1 MRLNTHARSLFL
13 PVLAAAALAACS
25 DDSTAPSDKFTG
37 TTGFTLL
44 NASNPIDITPDG
56 QTVVVEDLLG
66 TLDNPIYF
74 YNVSTGAYTHKTSP
88 GSPFMNFATG
98 VSGDLKVSALYNEPV
113 VSGVWSEVTDWVS
126 IPSMFDGG
134 CDMNVGGAWDISHD
148 GHTMVGFDWNGC
160 STQAMRYSEAGGA
173 WTAQQLELIG
183 APYPD
188 SPSPQSNRATVVS
201 GNGLVAAGWAQT
213 EIVDRSPAV
222 WQADGTGSLLTSGVS
237 SDTPGEVLGINVDGS
252 IMVGT
257 WGGQG
262 FIWNAG
268 TVNFIESLPSNDEF
282 ANTYPQA
289 IAANG
294 QLIFGGSGGQAF
306 VWTAG
311 AGTRKLQDI
320 ATAAGIEIPQ
330 GVVLNTVKAASAD
343 GTIVIGQAINAQLR
357 AYSFVLKL
365 PASAYGI

>member
-13 PVLAAAALAACS
+13 PALAAVALAACS
-25 DDSTAPSDKFTG
+25 DDPASPTDKFTG
-37 TTGFTLL
+37 PTGFTLL

-66 TLDNPIYF
+66 TIENPIYF
-74 YNVSTGAYTHKTSP
+74 YGVSTGAYTYKTSP

-98 VSGDLKVSALYNEPV
+98 VSGDLKVSAIYSEPA
-113 VSGVWSEVTDWVS
+113 VSGVWSEATNWVS
-126 IPSMFDGG
+126 IPSTFDGG

-160 STQAMRYSEAGGA
+160 STHAMRFSETGGN

-183 APYPD
+183 AQFPD
-188 SPSPQSNRATVVS
+188 NPNPPSNRATVVS

-213 EIVDRSPAV
+213 DIVDRWPAV
-222 WQADGTGSLLTSGVS
+222 WQADGSGTLLTSGVS
-237 SDTPGEVLGINVDGS
+237 SDTPGEILGINEDGS
-252 IMVGT
+252 ILVGT

-262 FIWNAG
+262 FIYTAG
-268 TVNFIESLPSNDEF
+268 TVNFIESLESSDPF

-289 IAANG
+289 IAATG
-294 QLIFGGSGGQAF
+294 ALIFGGSGGQAF

-311 AGTRKLQDI
+311 ASTRKLQDV

-330 GVVLNTVKAASAD
+330 GVTLTTVKAASAD
-343 GTIVIGQAINAQLR
+343 GTIVIGQAINAQFR
-357 AYSFVLKL
+357 AYAFVLKL
-365 PASAYGI
+365 PASAYGL